1 MCRVFERAGSTRNG
15 ANVRHGLPEKTV
27 HLRCVLLDVR
37 GTALALMEI
46 ACVTLGGMGTTA
58 LSKTVPTDVRA
69 MGPARCVR
77 SPCGMFPLPCCFH
90 FWLCCDR
97 CVDLVSILKKQV
109 CHRTVRCNGQGRS
122 DHISSQQ
129 PDLRNRTSGL
139 RVARGGCGAEAAC
152 RCVPMC
158 VQHHLEHGTDI
169 YAKSRWV
176 LIPSSGDV
184 GGNLSR

>member
-27 HLRCVLLDVR
+27 HLRCVRLDVR

-77 SPCGMFPLPCCFH
+77 SSVWH
-90 FWLCCDR
+90 
-97 CVDLVSILKKQV
+97 
-109 CHRTVRCNGQGRS
+109 
-122 DHISSQQ
+122 
-129 PDLRNRTSGL
+129 
-139 RVARGGCGAEAAC
+139 
-152 RCVPMC
+152 VPFA
-158 VQHHLEHGTDI
+158 VVFSFL
-169 YAKSRWV
+169 AV
-176 LIPSSGDV
+176 L
-184 GGNLSR
+184 